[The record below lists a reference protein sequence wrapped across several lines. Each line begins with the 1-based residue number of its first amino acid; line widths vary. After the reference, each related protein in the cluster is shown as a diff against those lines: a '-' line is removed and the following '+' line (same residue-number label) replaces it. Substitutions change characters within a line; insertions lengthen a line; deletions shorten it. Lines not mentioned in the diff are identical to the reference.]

1 VPETGKALLAI
12 DGFSFNVERIVV
24 NNSFGLLGRDLM
36 AGNVIVIGIVPL
48 KSKVGIQ
55 DPL

>member
-1 VPETGKALLAI
+1 MPEAGKTLLAI

-36 AGNVIVIGIVPL
+36 AGNVIAIGIVPL